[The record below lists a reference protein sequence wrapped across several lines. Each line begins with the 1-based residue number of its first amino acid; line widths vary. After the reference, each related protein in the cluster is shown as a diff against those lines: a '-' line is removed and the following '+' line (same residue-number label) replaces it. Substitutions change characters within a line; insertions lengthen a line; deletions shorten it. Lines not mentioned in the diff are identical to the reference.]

1 MLAGHTSV
9 EQRRIR
15 LLAGV
20 VALLGIVCA
29 VRLFYIQIVQGTYFA
44 EAAEGQF
51 KASAG
56 YVPYD
61 RGSIY
66 FTSKS
71 GQSLSAASLSSG
83 YLLALNPKL
92 VSNPEEVANILAP
105 ITGLPETEILAK
117 ASKSD
122 DPYEELVHHISNEA
136 ASSIKALKL
145 GGVLLVR
152 EQWRF
157 YPAGDLAA
165 QVLGFVG
172 YDGDDYNGRYGVE
185 RQYDASLT
193 RKPVNPYSNFF
204 SDVFLGLK
212 EDVFDQGKAR
222 SADVV
227 LTIEPGVQA
236 LLESKLNELMREWK
250 ARSAAGVII
259 DPKTGEIVAMA
270 GVPSFDPNDYGK
282 AADPSVYEN
291 PLVENVYEL
300 GSIMKPITI
309 VAGLDSGKLKA
320 DTTYIDKGFIEL
332 NGKKISNYDG
342 KARGLTSMQDVLNQS
357 LNVGAAYAES
367 LMGKDIYRTY
377 LQRFGFFDKTDVDL
391 PNEAT
396 NLMDNLNSGHQV
408 DFATA
413 AFGQG
418 IAVEPLSM
426 VRALAAL
433 GNGGHIVKPHV
444 TKSIDYTLGLSEEIK
459 PIEQGRAISRES
471 SDEIT
476 RMLVKVVDEHLA
488 AGKLKMEHYSI
499 AAKTGTAQI
508 ANPNGG
514 GYYDD
519 RYLHSFFG
527 YFPAYKPRF
536 LVFLMMREPQ
546 NVEYASETLTMPFR
560 DIARFLISYYDIPP
574 DR

>member
-1 MLAGHTSV
+1 MPVAHTNV
-9 EQRRIR
+9 EQVRIR
-15 LLAGV
+15 LLAGA
-20 VALLGIVCA
+20 VALLGIIFA
-29 VRLFYIQIVQGTYFA
+29 IRLFYIQIVQGTYFA
-44 EAAEGQF
+44 EAAEVQF

-66 FTSKS
+66 FTSKT
-71 GQSLSAASLSSG
+71 GQPLSAASLSSG

-92 VSNPEEVANILAP
+92 VKDPNSVAELLSPIL
-105 ITGLPETEILAK
+105 TLPKEDILAK

-122 DPYEELVHHISNEA
+122 DPYEELVHRLSNGTA
-136 ASSIKALKL
+136 GFIKSLKI

-172 YDGDDYNGRYGVE
+172 YDGDTHNGRYGIE
-185 RQYDASLT
+185 REYDSFLART
-193 RKPVNPYSNFF
+193 PANPYGNFF
-204 SDVFLGLK
+204 SDVFIGIK
-212 EDVFDQGKAR
+212 DTVFDQSKER
-222 SADVV
+222 SADVT
-227 LTIEPGVQA
+227 LTIEPSVQT
-236 LLESKLNELMREWK
+236 LLESKLNELMRDWQ
-250 ARSAAGVII
+250 ARAAAGIII
-259 DPKTGEIVAMA
+259 DPQTGEIVAMA
-270 GVPSFDPNDYGK
+270 GVPSFDPNEYGK
-282 AADPSVYEN
+282 ATDPSVYEN
-291 PLVENVYEL
+291 PLVEHVYEL

-309 VAGLDSGKLKA
+309 AAGLDSGKLKA
-320 DTTYIDKGFIEL
+320 DTTYQDKGFIEL
-332 NGKKISNYDG
+332 EGKKISNYDG
-342 KARGLTSMQDVLNQS
+342 KARGLTTMQDVLNQS

-367 LMGKDIYRTY
+367 LMGKDMYRTY

-391 PNEAT
+391 PNETT

-459 PIEQGRAISRES
+459 PIEQGRAISKES

-476 RMLVKVVDEHLA
+476 RMLVKVVDEYLA
-488 AGKLKMEHYSI
+488 HGALKMEHYSI

-514 GYYDD
+514 GYYAD

-527 YFPAYKPRF
+527 YFPAYNPKF
-536 LVFLMMREPQ
+536 LIFLYMREPQ

-560 DIARFLISYYDIPP
+560 DLTRFLINYYNLPP

>member
-1 MLAGHTSV
+1 MQTKERGRIRFLAVMIALAG
-9 EQRRIR
+9 I
-15 LLAGV
+15 
-20 VALLGIVCA
+20 IFA
-29 VRLFYIQIVQGTYFA
+29 VRLFYIQIVQGAYFA

-51 KASAG
+51 NASAS

-66 FTSKS
+66 FSNKN
-71 GQSLSAASLSSG
+71 GQPFSAASLSSG

-92 VSNPEEVANILAP
+92 ITNPQEVARLIASTTNMA
-105 ITGLPETEILAK
+105 EADILAK
-117 ASKSD
+117 ANKKD
-122 DPYEELVHHISNEA
+122 DPYEEIAHQLSSEVVD
-136 ASSIKALKL
+136 SIKTLKL
-145 GGVLLVR
+145 PGVLLVH

-157 YPAGDLAA
+157 YPARDLAA

-172 YDGDDYNGRYGVE
+172 YQGDVYNGRYGIE
-185 RQYDASLT
+185 RQYDTTLT
-193 RKPVNPYSNFF
+193 RLPANPYSNFF
-204 SDVFLGLK
+204 GDVVVGLK
-212 EDVFDQGKAR
+212 EKVFDQDKAR

-227 LTIEPGVQA
+227 LTIEPQVQT
-236 LLESKLNELMREWK
+236 LLESKLKELMRDWRAK
-250 ARSAAGVII
+250 SAAGVII
-259 DPKTGEIVAMA
+259 DPQTGEIVAMG

-282 AADPSVYEN
+282 VTDPGFYEN

-309 VAGLDSGKLKA
+309 ASGLDSGNLKA
-320 DTTYIDKGFIEL
+320 ATTYQDRGFIEL
-332 NGKKISNYDG
+332 EGKKISNYDG
-342 KARGLTSMQDVLNQS
+342 KARGVTTMQDVLNQS

-367 LMGKDIYRTY
+367 LMGKDVYRTY
-377 LQRFGFFDKTDVDL
+377 LQRFGFFDKTGIDL

-433 GNGGHIVKPHV
+433 GNGGHIMKPHV
-444 TKSIDYTLGLSEEIK
+444 TKSIDYTLSLTEEIK
-459 PIEQGRAISRES
+459 PIEQGRAISKES

-488 AGKLKMEHYSI
+488 GGKLKMEHYSI

-508 ANPNGG
+508 ANPDGG
-514 GYYDD
+514 GYYAD

-527 YFPAYKPRF
+527 YFPAYNPRF

-546 NVEYASETLTMPFR
+546 NVDYASETLALPFR